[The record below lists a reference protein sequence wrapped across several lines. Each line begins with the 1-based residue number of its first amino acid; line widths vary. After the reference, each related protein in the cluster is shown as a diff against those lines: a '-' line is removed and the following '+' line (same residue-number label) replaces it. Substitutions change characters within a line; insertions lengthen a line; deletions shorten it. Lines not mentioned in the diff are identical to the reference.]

1 MFGIGMT
8 ELLVILTIGLLVI
21 GPKKLPELARS
32 LAKGLAEF
40 RRASTEMRREFLEV
54 ADDVR
59 VDPPNQ
65 QTPEQSESEPKPESN
80 TEPKSKSE
88 SELVPEAESKSEP
101 KSEAESKAEPK
112 SESKTESE
120 SKTKTETETETETES
135 ESKSETET
143 ETESESESES
153 EKADKTKPADEPKG
167 SEVG

>member
-54 ADDVR
+54 ADEAR
-59 VDPPNQ
+59 IDPP
-65 QTPEQSESEPKPESN
+65 TRPEPAPSSPNVSTEATGPDAS
-80 TEPKSKSE
+80 TEPKASTGPTE
-88 SELVPEAESKSEP
+88 PEAST
-101 KSEAESKAEPK
+101 EAQAPTGP
-112 SESKTESE
+112 TESNADQA
-120 SKTKTETETETETES
+120 
-135 ESKSETET
+135 
-143 ETESESESES
+143 
-153 EKADKTKPADEPKG
+153 EKEQPADGPKG